1 MAVTNASKIAIK
13 TTRIRGNKQPTKS
26 VPSVSKG
33 LLNKPESVK
42 LDDNRDIALMLK
54 EHIRKGFE
62 NV

>member
-1 MAVTNASKIAIK
+1 MSVTNASRIAIK

-26 VPSVSKG
+26 APSLSKG

-54 EHIRKGFE
+54 EHIRKGLE